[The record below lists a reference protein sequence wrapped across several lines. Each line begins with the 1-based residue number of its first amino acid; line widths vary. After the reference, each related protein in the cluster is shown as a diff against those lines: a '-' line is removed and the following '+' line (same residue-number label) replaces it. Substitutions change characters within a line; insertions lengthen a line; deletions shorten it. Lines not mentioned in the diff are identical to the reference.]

1 MRVPGL
7 AEVVGGAGLLFPQGD
22 EKALA
27 GTIEKLLSG
36 KDFYARVSAAC
47 LRRAADFDVRKTA
60 AAYLRL
66 YAEARNRAQGK

>member
-22 EKALA
+22 ENALA
-27 GTIEKLLSG
+27 GTIEKLLSD

-60 AAYLRL
+60 AAYLQV
-66 YAEARNRAQGK
+66 YAEVAHFD

>member
-1 MRVPGL
+1 M
-7 AEVVGGAGLLFPQGD
+7 VGGAGLLFPQGD

-27 GTIEKLLSG
+27 GTIEKLASD

-47 LRRAADFDVRKTA
+47 LRCAADFDVRTTA

-66 YAEARNRAQGK
+66 YADVARSRG